1 MKASLHRQ
9 DPKHINNRTK
19 VAVASTVGSAV
30 GIAASVAGIYAM
42 AKKGNPALALRNL
55 MYKEKDVFI
64 LGTGAIAGGLAGG
77 LIADKNKENVV
88 PKVREAAQQMIGNT
102 LFPVSFLA
110 VGNKILEKTNLKLP
124 KLKSSSKPAQVINTV
139 LSALP
144 KIVVTLASL
153 TAGAQVGNKVVN
165 TVNNKIFKEDV
176 KRVVAAEDMLVHTDD
191 ICLATSMLAKNTPK
205 IASFSNAILPAT
217 FIVAGAKTGMQQKEI
232 C

>member
-42 AKKGNPALALRNL
+42 AKKGNPSLALKKL
-55 MYKEKDVFI
+55 MYQEKDVFI
-64 LGTGAIAGGLAGG
+64 LGAGAIAGGLAGG